1 MNGFSFDIHKEEAS
15 VEMFAKNIMDAG
27 QMFLENPMETPFTP
41 SWSRVQSALP
51 DIFERIYNAVEEDY
65 TDFSA

>member
-1 MNGFSFDIHKEEAS
+1 
-15 VEMFAKNIMDAG
+15 MFAKNIMDAG

>member
-1 MNGFSFDIHKEEAS
+1 MNGLSFDIHQEEES

-51 DIFERIYNAVEEDY
+51 DIFERLYDAVEADY
-65 TDFSA
+65 QEFSA

>member
-1 MNGFSFDIHKEEAS
+1 MNGLEMDVHKEEAS

-41 SWSRVQSALP
+41 SWNRVQSAMP
-51 DIFERIYNAVEEDY
+51 DIFERLYDAVEADY
-65 TDFSA
+65 QEFSS